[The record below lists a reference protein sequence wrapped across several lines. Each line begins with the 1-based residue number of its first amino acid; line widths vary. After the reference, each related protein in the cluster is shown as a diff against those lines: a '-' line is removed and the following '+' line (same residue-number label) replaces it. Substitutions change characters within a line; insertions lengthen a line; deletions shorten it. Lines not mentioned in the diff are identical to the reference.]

1 MGIDI
6 IEGNNEESLIEYK
19 FPDFINKD
27 NDMGNKSDDFEILQ
41 VLGRGTFS
49 QVLKVKS
56 KKNFGIYA
64 MKKIDKEKITK
75 KYKDKKYYKNEVFI
89 VKQLSH
95 PYVIKYYKTF
105 EESNYLYFIMEFMNN
120 GDLLSYNNGNNSFHV
135 LIPEGKLWDI
145 FYKCLSGL
153 NHIHEKGIIH
163 RDIKLNNIFLDDN
176 FNVKI
181 GDFNVSVVVNEGFAK
196 KFSEDIEEID
206 NLINNQTEVGTED
219 YKAPEMKNG
228 NKYDQKSD
236 IYSMGVMFFILCLGC
251 KPTACRNNNENSKY
265 YSKDIKD
272 FILKMLKNNPDERPT
287 SKEAMHI
294 AKEYFIKTYLK
305 NTSLE
310 AAFNCFN
317 NFPNFIQF
325 FSNNEIAN
333 NIFESN
339 KEITQL
345 CFDIILSIKNKD
357 NLKIKNDLYDLRKI
371 LMKEGLDIKSDNM
384 EIDPIKFILYFIE
397 KLNTDLNEVPS
408 KSNIKEID
416 DEELIKDNE
425 AVKIIKIL
433 NKTYHFPP
441 GKEKEIFN
449 LKIYCY
455 NRKILSFIS
464 RNFFSY
470 ILTQRIC
477 KYCGNCRK
485 YFSKMHMIPINV
497 GILEKIM
504 ANNNYEIS
512 LKNGLNYFVKK
523 SINIK
528 TDKHLVCKIC
538 KKTSE
543 FEESKYFYHSAKN
556 FIIVFDR
563 GENCTNNTFVNFDEH
578 ITLNNSLGTIDRVDY
593 KLLGIIEKK
602 NEEYI
607 SFIKRNNIWLSSKGE
622 EFNFDEAKK
631 YGIVVALFYYSEKNI
646 SIEYKQNINLS
657 SIILDKPIFIKENHY
672 KNTNNNNNNQMLINQ
687 ISNFNN
693 NNNVTEEQT
702 YTDNQLSDFLHGNFN
717 GYNQN
722 MGNQQGIQNMGNQ
735 QGIQNMGN
743 QQGIQ
748 NMGNQQRIQNM
759 GNQQGIQNMGNQQ
772 SGQNMGNQQS
782 GQINFMPN
790 VGWL

>member
-95 PYVIKYYKTF
+95 PYVIKYYKIF

-287 SKEAMHI
+287 SKE
-294 AKEYFIKTYLK
+294 
-305 NTSLE
+305 
-310 AAFNCFN
+310 
-317 NFPNFIQF
+317 
-325 FSNNEIAN
+325 
-333 NIFESN
+333 
-339 KEITQL
+339 
-345 CFDIILSIKNKD
+345 D
-357 NLKIKNDLYDLRKI
+357 RK
-371 LMKEGLDIKSDNM
+371 S
-384 EIDPIKFILYFIE
+384 
-397 KLNTDLNEVPS
+397 
-408 KSNIKEID
+408 
-416 DEELIKDNE
+416 
-425 AVKIIKIL
+425 
-433 NKTYHFPP
+433 
-441 GKEKEIFN
+441 
-449 LKIYCY
+449 
-455 NRKILSFIS
+455 
-464 RNFFSY
+464 
-470 ILTQRIC
+470 
-477 KYCGNCRK
+477 
-485 YFSKMHMIPINV
+485 
-497 GILEKIM
+497 
-504 ANNNYEIS
+504 
-512 LKNGLNYFVKK
+512 
-523 SINIK
+523 
-528 TDKHLVCKIC
+528 
-538 KKTSE
+538 
-543 FEESKYFYHSAKN
+543 
-556 FIIVFDR
+556 
-563 GENCTNNTFVNFDEH
+563 
-578 ITLNNSLGTIDRVDY
+578 
-593 KLLGIIEKK
+593 
-602 NEEYI
+602 
-607 SFIKRNNIWLSSKGE
+607 
-622 EFNFDEAKK
+622 
-631 YGIVVALFYYSEKNI
+631 VV
-646 SIEYKQNINLS
+646 
-657 SIILDKPIFIKENHY
+657 
-672 KNTNNNNNNQMLINQ
+672 
-687 ISNFNN
+687 
-693 NNNVTEEQT
+693 
-702 YTDNQLSDFLHGNFN
+702 
-717 GYNQN
+717 
-722 MGNQQGIQNMGNQ
+722 
-735 QGIQNMGN
+735 
-743 QQGIQ
+743 
-748 NMGNQQRIQNM
+748 
-759 GNQQGIQNMGNQQ
+759 
-772 SGQNMGNQQS
+772 
-782 GQINFMPN
+782 
-790 VGWL
+790 